1 MHLVIEFFSFNS
13 NINNGISQLPVISA
27 RTYVQ
32 ESGEQ
37 LTGHIRQGECANEGN
52 NSQRIISAVSMISAN
67 QAASAAAS
75 AAVSP
80 ARSVKKIEFQA
91 KAEIISCEA
100 SGAKTGGVLN
110 KHVDFQV
117 GNVVGSIDDEESEE
131 LEADADADAVVDEQG
146 RNHTSEN
153 QESQNGEENEANES
167 NPSGHFKLR
176 RRDTPHHLKGAR
188 LNSPKAQQL
197 DPSEMKEIL
206 ERYTSGASMSPNGG
220 DCHVS
225 PKGLSSSKHEAG
237 TSQLKVIV
245 GILLDSSL
253 L

>member
-1 MHLVIEFFSFNS
+1 MHLVIEFFSFKS

-100 SGAKTGGVLN
+100 GSLN

-131 LEADADADAVVDEQG
+131 LEADADAVVDEQG

-167 NPSGHFKLR
+167 NSSGHFKLR